1 MAKKNEIQKRQQG
14 KPAKP
19 SLNLTTTGLNSFR
32 KATSSL
38 ELPRLFYQLVIFVID
53 GSRSMRQPA
62 MNFPSKAQGI
72 DDAIKRVLDRLRS
85 SKNARSFDIGMY
97 VFSDEFKRVFEAKS
111 LADISPEQSFNP
123 HRLIDAPGE
132 TMLEDCLIDVKSLV
146 REYLTRHAEKNAR
159 ALVLLLSDGVI
170 DDYEQSLEIAREMMN
185 DSKVT
190 FASMYMERAIDDC
203 GEYFAWNEG
212 TNTIDYS
219 RPVSVEEVKRRDN
232 LRAEKFRAF
241 ASMPDLSQSTLD
253 PDEIRKHMVKSISM
267 VSKI

>member
-1 MAKKNEIQKRQQG
+1 MAKNELQKRQGG

-19 SLNLTTTGLNSFR
+19 SLHLTKAGLSSLR

-53 GSRSMRQPA
+53 GSRSMKDPTL
-62 MNFPSKAQGI
+62 NFSSRAAGV
-72 DDAIKRVLDRLRS
+72 DDAIKGVLGRLRE
-85 SKNARSFDIGMY
+85 SKNARSFDVGMY
-97 VFSDEFKRVFEAKS
+97 VFSDDFKRVFDAKN
-111 LADISPEQSFNP
+111 LADIPSGQSFNP
-123 HRLIDAPGE
+123 HQLIDDPGE

-146 REYLTRHAEKNAR
+146 REYLTRHAEKNAQ

-190 FASMYMERAIDDC
+190 FASIYMERAIDDC

-219 RPVSVEEVKRRDN
+219 RPVPVEEVKRRDN